1 MGVSQPRARQNLF
14 PATRRHSVNPTED
27 KNETRRSPASL
38 HPPRQ
43 NRIISITMSKI
54 NIDGI
59 VKDIRTRTTYITPLV
74 EAVCNSIDAI
84 GAKADGQIDI
94 VIKREE
100 PLPEI
105 DSNALGDIIAID
117 VIDNGIGFTEA
128 NRESFDTYRSDMK
141 ISQGGK
147 GFGRFMY
154 LKYFNDVRIESTF
167 IADGKL
173 NYRNFTFGRRNN
185 IIENEQ
191 TGIIEDDVAT
201 GTILHLSGAKKGIIQ
216 DKGIDVIARKLLEK
230 LLVFFVDKE
239 HPAPIIRIFEVD
251 KSNSI
256 TLNNYIGED
265 KAIVFVGSKPLN
277 ITNKHTGEILDFNV
291 QVYKI
296 YYSQA
301 VSRVSLTANKREVT
315 DTALHTYIPE
325 FKETLFAIDNNG
337 RQRNYS
343 VKAYVLGSFL
353 DENVTVER
361 DGFAIGKDEDDLF
374 SCVTENEIEKDAASV
389 VKEYFYDEMTRRFEE
404 KRIKV
409 ESYVSTKAPWHRTL
423 MRDLDLESMPMRIS
437 DQELEMRFQKA
448 KFEKE
453 QRIQLELKEIEARQ
467 DEEPNED
474 FNSQVSA
481 LVGTISTT
489 SKNDLV
495 HYVCTRKKVIDLF
508 DLLRKRKD
516 DGSSS
521 LERDIHN
528 IIYPMGRNSTNTEY
542 EDHNLWLLDERLVFS
557 TFTASDQS
565 NFRNDN
571 DAPDLAVFFD
581 NKKMYRQGDN
591 TAISPVC
598 IVEFKRPKRTSY
610 SAGDNPITQA
620 CHYARKILD
629 GEYEMPD
636 GIEPIKVDKNSTPVY
651 VYVVCDIVSKIKEF
665 AADTSLVLSPDGE
678 RYFGYMKNY
687 NAYVEVMSY
696 RSLIETAKMRNAIFF
711 KKLGL

>member
-1 MGVSQPRARQNLF
+1 
-14 PATRRHSVNPTED
+14 
-27 KNETRRSPASL
+27 
-38 HPPRQ
+38 
-43 NRIISITMSKI
+43 MSKI
-54 NIDGI
+54 NIDRI
-59 VKDIRTRTTYITPLV
+59 VSDIRTRTTYITPLV
-74 EAVCNSIDAI
+74 EAVCNSMDAI
-84 GAKADGQIDI
+84 GSKPDGKIDI
-94 VIKREE
+94 IIKRTEI
-100 PLPEI
+100 LPEMGA
-105 DSNALGDIIAID
+105 NALGDIIGID
-117 VIDNGIGFTEA
+117 VVDNGIGFTDE
-128 NRESFDTYRSDMK
+128 NRDSFDTFRSDMK
-141 ISQGGK
+141 VKQGGK

-154 LKYFNDVRIESTF
+154 LKYFYSVSIESLYNDNGTLRF
-167 IADGKL
+167 
-173 NYRNFTFGRRNN
+173 RNFTFGRGND
-185 IIENEQ
+185 IIENEKV
-191 TGIIEDDVAT
+191 GLADSAAKT
-201 GTILHLSGAKKGIIQ
+201 GTTVHLAGVKSGAIQ
-216 DKGIDVIARKLLEK
+216 DKGLEVIARKLLERI
-230 LLVFFVDKE
+230 LVFFVDPK
-239 HPAPIIRIFEVD
+239 HPAPIIRIAEED
-251 KSNSI
+251 NSDAI
-256 TLNNYIGED
+256 ILNDYIGHD
-265 KAIVFVGSKPLN
+265 KDIVFIGSSPIEIVDN
-277 ITNKHTGEILDFNV
+277 ESGEVLDFSV
-291 QVYKI
+291 QMYKI

-315 DTALHTYIPE
+315 DTAIHSYVPE
-325 FKETLFAIDNNG
+325 FQETRFEIDGNG

-343 VKAYVLGSFL
+343 VKAYVLGDFL

-361 DGFAIGKDEDDLF
+361 DGFMINKDEGDIF
-374 SCVTENEIEKDAASV
+374 SSVSEKAIEREAASV
-389 VKEYFYDEMTRRFEE
+389 VKAKFFEEMSRRFEE
-404 KRIKV
+404 KRQRV
-409 ESYVSTKAPWHRTL
+409 ENYVTHKAPWNRTL
-423 MRDLDLESMPMRIS
+423 MSDIDLESMAMGIS
-437 DQELEMRFQKA
+437 EQDIEMRFQKA
-448 KFEKE
+448 KFDRE
-453 QRIQLELKEIEARQ
+453 QQIWLEIQDIEARQ
-467 DEEPNED
+467 EEEADED
-474 FNSQVSA
+474 FDKQVSE
-481 LVGTISTT
+481 LVGKISNT

-516 DGSSS
+516 DGTTS

-528 IIYPMGRNSTNTEY
+528 LIYPMGRNSMNTEY

-610 SAGDNPITQA
+610 GAGDNPITQA

-636 GIEPIKVDKNSTPVY
+636 GVEPIKVDKNSTPVY
-651 VYVVCDIVSKIKEF
+651 VYVVCDIVSKVKEF

-687 NAYVEVMSY
+687 NAYVEVISY

>member
-1 MGVSQPRARQNLF
+1 
-14 PATRRHSVNPTED
+14 
-27 KNETRRSPASL
+27 
-38 HPPRQ
+38 
-43 NRIISITMSKI
+43 MSKI

-191 TGIIEDDVAT
+191 TGIIEDD
-201 GTILHLSGAKKGIIQ
+201 
-216 DKGIDVIARKLLEK
+216 
-230 LLVFFVDKE
+230 
-239 HPAPIIRIFEVD
+239 

-277 ITNKHTGEILDFNV
+277 IANKHTGEILDFNV

-423 MRDLDLESMPMRIS
+423 MIDLDLESMPMGIS
-437 DQELEMRFQKA
+437 DQELEMRFQKV

-528 IIYPMGRNSTNTEY
+528 LIYPMGRNSTNTEY

>member
-1 MGVSQPRARQNLF
+1 
-14 PATRRHSVNPTED
+14 
-27 KNETRRSPASL
+27 
-38 HPPRQ
+38 
-43 NRIISITMSKI
+43 MSKI
-54 NIDGI
+54 NIDRI
-59 VKDIRTRTTYITPLV
+59 VSDIRTRTTYITPLV
-74 EAVCNSIDAI
+74 EAVCNSMDAI
-84 GAKADGQIDI
+84 GSKPDGKIDI
-94 VIKREE
+94 IIKRTEI
-100 PLPEI
+100 LPEMGA
-105 DSNALGDIIAID
+105 NALGDIIGID
-117 VIDNGIGFTEA
+117 VVDNGIGFTDE
-128 NRESFDTYRSDMK
+128 NRDSFDTFRSDMK
-141 ISQGGK
+141 VKQGGK

-154 LKYFNDVRIESTF
+154 LKYFYNVSIESLYNDNGTLRF
-167 IADGKL
+167 
-173 NYRNFTFGRRNN
+173 RNFTFGRGND
-185 IIENEQ
+185 IIENEKV
-191 TGIIEDDVAT
+191 GLADSAAKT
-201 GTILHLSGAKKGIIQ
+201 GTTVHLAGVKSGAIQ
-216 DKGIDVIARKLLEK
+216 DKGLEVIARKLLERI
-230 LLVFFVDKE
+230 LVFFVDPK
-239 HPAPIIRIFEVD
+239 HPAPIIRIAEED
-251 KSNSI
+251 NSDAI
-256 TLNNYIGED
+256 ILNDYIGHD
-265 KAIVFVGSKPLN
+265 KDIVFIGSSPIEIVDN
-277 ITNKHTGEILDFNV
+277 ESGEVLDFSV
-291 QVYKI
+291 QMYKI

-315 DTALHTYIPE
+315 DTAIHSYVPE
-325 FKETLFAIDNNG
+325 FQETLFEIDGNG

-343 VKAYVLGSFL
+343 VKAYVLGDFL

-361 DGFAIGKDEDDLF
+361 DGFMINKDEGDIF
-374 SCVTENEIEKDAASV
+374 SSVSEKAIEREAASV
-389 VKEYFYDEMTRRFEE
+389 VKAKFFEEMSRRFEE
-404 KRIKV
+404 KRQRV
-409 ESYVSTKAPWHRTL
+409 ENYVTHKAPWNRTL
-423 MRDLDLESMPMRIS
+423 MSDIDLESMAMGIS
-437 DQELEMRFQKA
+437 EQDIEMRFQKA
-448 KFEKE
+448 KFDRE
-453 QRIQLELKEIEARQ
+453 QQIWLEIQDIEARQ
-467 DEEPNED
+467 EEEADED
-474 FNSQVSA
+474 FDKQVSE
-481 LVGTISTT
+481 LVGKISNT

-516 DGSSS
+516 DGTTS

-528 IIYPMGRNSTNTEY
+528 LIYPMCRNSMNTEY

-610 SAGDNPITQA
+610 GAGDNPITQA

-636 GIEPIKVDKNSTPVY
+636 GVEPIKVDKNSTPVY
-651 VYVVCDIVSKIKEF
+651 VYVVCDIVSKVKEF

-687 NAYVEVMSY
+687 NAYVEVISY

>member
-1 MGVSQPRARQNLF
+1 
-14 PATRRHSVNPTED
+14 
-27 KNETRRSPASL
+27 
-38 HPPRQ
+38 
-43 NRIISITMSKI
+43 MSKI
-54 NIDGI
+54 NIDRI
-59 VKDIRTRTTYITPLV
+59 VSDFRTRTTYITPLV

-84 GAKADGQIDI
+84 GSKADGKVDI
-94 VIKREE
+94 VIKRAEI
-100 PLPEI
+100 LPEMGGR
-105 DSNALGDIIAID
+105 ALADIIGID
-117 VIDNGIGFTEA
+117 VIDNGIGFTED

-141 ISQGGK
+141 VKQGGK

-154 LKYFNDVRIESTF
+154 LKYFNDVRIES
-167 IADGKL
+167 I
-173 NYRNFTFGRRNN
+173 YRTDDELRFCNFTFGRGNN
-185 IIENEQ
+185 IIENEKE
-191 TGIIEDDVAT
+191 GLAAENAKT
-201 GTILHLSGAKKGIIQ
+201 GTILHLAGVKKGAIP
-216 DKGIDVIARKLLEK
+216 DKGLEVIARKLLEK
-230 LLVFFVDKE
+230 ILVFFVDPKS
-239 HPAPIIRIFEVD
+239 PAPTIRIIED
-251 KSNSI
+251 DNSDAI
-256 TLNNYIGED
+256 VLNDYIGDDED
-265 KAIVFVGSKPLN
+265 IVFIGSSPIDIIDKDSGELLN
-277 ITNKHTGEILDFNV
+277 FNV
-291 QVYKI
+291 QIYKI

-315 DTALHTYIPE
+315 DTALHAYIPE
-325 FKETLFAIDNNG
+325 FQETLFEVDKNG

-343 VKAYVLGSFL
+343 VKAYVIGDFL

-361 DGFAIGKDEDDLF
+361 DGFTISKEEGDLLSSVSEKSIEREAAI
-374 SCVTENEIEKDAASV
+374 
-389 VKEYFYDEMTRRFEE
+389 VKNKFFEEMSRRFEE
-404 KRIKV
+404 KRQRV
-409 ESYVSTKAPWHRTL
+409 ENYVTNKAPWNRTL
-423 MRDLDLESMPMRIS
+423 MSDIDLESMAMGIS
-437 DQELEMRFQKA
+437 EQELEMRFQKA
-448 KFEKE
+448 KFERE
-453 QRIQLELKEIEARQ
+453 QQIWIELKEIEASQ
-467 DEEPNED
+467 EEEPDED
-474 FNSQVSA
+474 FDNQVSE
-481 LVGTISTT
+481 LVGKISNS

-508 DLLRKRKD
+508 DILRKRKD
-516 DGSSS
+516 DGSAS

-528 IIYPMGRNSTNTEY
+528 LIYPMGRNSLNTEY
-542 EDHNLWLLDERLVFS
+542 EEHNLWLLDERLVFS

-610 SAGDNPITQA
+610 GAGDNPITQA

-636 GIEPIKVDKNSTPVY
+636 GVEPIKVDKNSTPVY

-687 NAYVEVMSY
+687 NAYVEVISY